1 MLATSR
7 IDMVGESPYAHEV
20 EAIQFA
26 VSELPNSD
34 PYRLWGLIELLEPT
48 TGRLYEIDML
58 VLGYSALYL
67 VEIKSGP
74 GKYEGDQVDWY
85 RTPPDAP
92 RRWMEPPLRLANLK
106 AKILK
111 SRLRSKMKDPDRAPR
126 VEPLIF
132 LSNPGIELRLGGDG
146 RLAVVGRKELLA
158 ALTRH
163 EFPGAPAS
171 WRAERIDQPLA
182 ADIAQALDAIGVRK
196 RKGKLYAGAYELG
209 PLLDDG
215 LFQAGGGADGP
226 AAPSGYQDRLA
237 THRDTPG
244 LSRRARVY
252 LVPQQ
257 TTVARRQLLRRAA
270 DREVQLLYGVRE
282 HPNVLTFVEYVTD
295 APLGPTVLFDAFE
308 GGVPLDAFLRQ
319 NPDLAFHKRVTLVEQ
334 IARALAYC
342 HKKDVRH
349 GALGPHAVLVRRDA
363 EGTLETRLFN
373 FQLGAGQ
380 QVRSTVHWSALTSE
394 PWAVYQAPE
403 LREEAGGPTPVSD
416 VFSLGALA
424 YLIFTGRPPAA
435 SVIDLDARLAREH
448 HLDPRAVDDGIAVPL
463 ADAIVMATERAVPA
477 RADDAGE
484 WIELLLDNVTRPEPV
499 PEAPELDP
507 LEARKDDPL
516 GGDLTVKSILGY
528 GATSRVLQVERA
540 SDRRAYALKVS
551 VAPEHDERLV
561 EEAKLLRELEHPRI
575 VRVVEKR
582 SIADRTCLLLTL
594 AGEQTLQRFLA
605 REGSVSLDYASRFGE
620 DLLSAL
626 EELEEKKIVHRDIK
640 PANVGVG
647 SPGKSAM
654 HLTLFD
660 FSLGLAPITEL
671 GVGTAVYRDPFLRQR
686 GTWDP
691 AADRWSA
698 AVTLHEMLTGAR
710 PTVAEDSAGEG
721 VASPRT
727 TLAAERFDPAVR
739 DRLVAFFDKALSPD
753 VELRFA
759 SAREMRR
766 AWIAGFEAPVTM
778 GPQATPDPGARGA
791 PATALAPVVLPS
803 HAADPGPA
811 PPRAPEHATAAWD
824 PADLTEEQLAA
835 IRPETPAEALPLSAR
850 ARNALDRAGVLCA
863 GDLLELPDNRL
874 SSVRGVGRRV
884 AQEIL
889 GLRDR
894 WKAAHALTP
903 ALPAP
908 FFPGGYSGGDVFLA
922 ATKLDPAIV
931 VALGDAG
938 LHSLLAVADAPVA
951 QVTAIAKRNGFE
963 TRVLSDL
970 LGRESRSAG
979 DRTRPP
985 TLEAWLAALLQGSKK
1000 RTEYLGSLYGL
1011 ADPFTARLDV
1021 TVREVA
1027 AHHRVTTANVY
1038 LRLGAARAAWA
1049 KHGSIAELRDLG
1061 HALLDEGGGA
1071 LPLERAADALL
1082 ARLPHERGAPEALL
1096 RARAAALFH
1105 VVDEV
1110 EQGKVG
1116 RLRVMRLAG
1125 GSLWALAN
1133 EDYKPV
1139 VETLGRVAD
1148 ELADR
1153 AILAS
1158 PGEAARR
1165 FAEVVRD
1172 TPLAALAAER
1182 LVDLA
1187 AAASRRAAR
1196 STRLEIYPRGLPP
1209 ERALELSAAV
1219 LGSGLVPDEIQK
1231 RVGAR
1236 YPDAAPLPDRPELDA
1251 LLKPHGLVW
1260 NPLGSRYQR
1269 LGEGQPTSLATT
1281 GPQIPRLPTAS
1292 TGEPRAM
1299 DSEAIDAR
1307 SFDEKIAHALDRRL
1321 LRVLGVR
1328 ADFAREAALALGRR
1342 AGTAPVSFD
1351 TELIAAMKR
1360 QMEKLE
1366 VDPDVVHEADRQ
1378 GPVGPTWPNL
1388 IRLAELAADEV
1399 ATRLLPPAKPLV
1411 LVSPGLLARYR
1422 LTGFLSKL
1430 IDASK
1435 QPSSAAIFLVVPAH
1449 DAGGLPLIN
1458 GELPIR
1464 GVLPSDG
1471 LWVSPYWLA
1480 NKHNAAA

>member
-7 IDMVGESPYAHEV
+7 IDMVGESPYASDV
-20 EAIQFA
+20 EAVQFA
-26 VSELPNSD
+26 IAELPNSD
-34 PYRLWGLIELLEPT
+34 PYRLWGLVELLEPT
-48 TGRLYEIDML
+48 TGRLYELGML
-58 VLGYSALYL
+58 VLGYSALYI
-67 VEIKSGP
+67 VEILSGP
-74 GKYEGDQVDWY
+74 GRYEGDQVDWY
-85 RTPPDAP
+85 HTPPDAP
-92 RRWMEPPLRLANLK
+92 RRWMEPPLQLAKLK
-106 AKILK
+106 KNILK
-111 SRLRSKMKDPDRAPR
+111 SRLRSKMKDPDRVPH

-132 LSNPGIELRLGGDG
+132 LSNPNVELRLEGDG
-146 RLAVVGRKELLA
+146 RSAVVGRGELLA
-158 ALTRH
+158 ALTKH

-171 WRAERIDQPLA
+171 LRADRIDSVLA
-182 ADIAQALDAIGVRK
+182 ADIAQALAAIGVRK

-209 PLLDDG
+209 PLVDDG
-215 LFQAGGGADGP
+215 IFQPSGSADGP
-226 AAPSGYQDRLA
+226 AAPSGYQDRIA
-237 THRDTPG
+237 THRDTPR
-244 LSRRARVY
+244 LTRRARVY

-282 HPNVLTFVEYVTD
+282 HPNVLTFVEYVAD

-319 NPDLAFHKRVTLVEQ
+319 NPDLPFHERITLVEQ
-334 IARALAYC
+334 VARAVDYC

-349 GALGPHAVLVRRDA
+349 GALGPHAVLVRRDS
-363 EGTLETRLFN
+363 EGVLESRLFN

-380 QVRSTVHWSALTSE
+380 QVRSTVHWSALASD

-416 VFSLGALA
+416 IFSLGALA
-424 YLIFTGRPPAA
+424 YLVFTGRPPAP
-435 SVIDLDARLAREH
+435 SVLELDARLARDH
-448 HLDPRAVDDGIAVPL
+448 HLDPRAVDDAMAGPL
-463 ADAIVMATERAVPA
+463 ADVIVMATERAVPA

-484 WIELLLDNVTRPEPV
+484 WIELLLDQITRPEPV
-499 PEAPELDP
+499 PAAPEIDP
-507 LEARKDDPL
+507 LDARKDDEL
-516 GGDLTVKSILGY
+516 GGDLTVKSILGR

-540 SDRRAYALKVS
+540 VDRRAYALKVS
-551 VAPEHDERLV
+551 MAPEHDERLV
-561 EEAKLLRELEHPRI
+561 EEVKLLRTLDHPRI
-575 VRVVEKR
+575 VRVVEQR

-647 SPGKSAM
+647 SPGKGAM

-660 FSLGLAPITEL
+660 FSLGLAPITEI

-686 GTWDP
+686 GAWDA

-710 PTVAEDSAGEG
+710 PTIDDDLTVEG
-721 VASPRT
+721 LASPKT

-739 DRLVAFFDKALSPD
+739 DRLVAFFDRALAPD

-766 AWIAGFEAPVTM
+766 AWIAGFEAPL
-778 GPQATPDPGARGA
+778 
-791 PATALAPVVLPS
+791 ATALVPAVLPS
-803 HAADPGPA
+803 SAAGPGSA
-811 PPRAPEHATAAWD
+811 ATRAPEQTPAAWD
-824 PADLTEEQLAA
+824 PADLTDEQLAA

-863 GDLLELPDNRL
+863 GDLLALPDNRL

-889 GLRDR
+889 GLRER
-894 WKAAHALTP
+894 WKAVHALVPVAPT
-903 ALPAP
+903 P
-908 FFPGGYSGGDVFLA
+908 FFSGGYRGDDVLLTT
-922 ATKLDPAIV
+922 TKLDTALV
-931 VALGDAG
+931 LALGDAG
-938 LHSLLAVADAPVA
+938 LHSLLAVAEAPAV
-951 QVTAIAKRNGFE
+951 QVTAIARRSGFE
-963 TRVLSDL
+963 PSVLSEL
-970 LGRESRSAG
+970 LGRESRAAG
-979 DRTRPP
+979 DRTCPQ
-985 TLEAWLAALLQGSKK
+985 TLEAWLAALLPASKK
-1000 RTEYLGSLYGL
+1000 RTAYLVSLYGL

-1027 AHHRVTTANVY
+1027 AHHRVSTANVY
-1038 LRLGAARAAWA
+1038 QRLGEARTAWA
-1049 KHGSIAELRDLG
+1049 KHGAIAELRDLA

-1071 LPLERAADALL
+1071 LPLDRAAEALL
-1082 ARLPHERGAPEALL
+1082 SRLAHDRGAPEALR

-1105 VVDEV
+1105 VIDEV
-1110 EQGKVG
+1110 EHGQPG
-1116 RLRVMRLAG
+1116 RLRVMRLTG
-1125 GSLWALAN
+1125 GSVWAFTN
-1133 EDYKPV
+1133 EDHKPV
-1139 VETLGRVAD
+1139 VEALGHVAD
-1148 ELADR
+1148 ELAGR

-1165 FAEVVRD
+1165 FTEVVRG
-1172 TPLAALAAER
+1172 TPLAALAVER

-1187 AAASRRAAR
+1187 AAASRSAAR
-1196 STRLEIYPRGLPP
+1196 STRLEIYPRGLPA
-1209 ERALELSAAV
+1209 ERALALSAAV
-1219 LGSGLVPDEIQK
+1219 LASGLTPDEIQK

-1236 YPDAAPLPDRPELDA
+1236 YPDAAPLPDPPALDA
-1251 LLKPHGLVW
+1251 LLQPHDLVW
-1260 NPLGSRYQR
+1260 NPTSGRYQR
-1269 LGEGQPTSLATT
+1269 LGEGQPTSLVTT
-1281 GPQIPRLPTAS
+1281 GPQIPRLSTAS

-1299 DSEAIDAR
+1299 DPEAIDAR

-1328 ADFAREAALALGRR
+1328 ADFAREAALALARR
-1342 AGTAPVSFD
+1342 AGTAAVSFD
-1351 TELIAAMKR
+1351 AELIAAMKR
-1360 QMEKLE
+1360 QIEKLG
-1366 VDPDVVHEADRQ
+1366 VDADLVHETDRL
-1378 GPVGPTWPNL
+1378 GPAGPDWPNL
-1388 IRLAELAADEV
+1388 LRLAELAADDV
-1399 ATRLLPPAKPLV
+1399 AAKLLPPERPLV
-1411 LVSPGLLARYR
+1411 LTSPGLLARYR
-1422 LTGFLSKL
+1422 LTSFLAKVIETSKRR
-1430 IDASK
+1430 DA
-1435 QPSSAAIFLVVPAH
+1435 AAIFLVVPAH

-1458 GELPIR
+1458 QELPIR

-1471 LWVSPYWLA
+1471 LWVSPHWLA